1 MAYEVA
7 TGMACFMMG
16 ALTMGAPTKAGAPTS
31 PPWPHEE
38 TRGAKPGAAAA
49 AAKRVANTICWKKN
63 VI

>member
-1 MAYEVA
+1 
-7 TGMACFMMG
+7 
-16 ALTMGAPTKAGAPTS
+16 MGAPTKAGAPTS